1 MEQPS
6 LLSFSLL
13 GEVLFLGRR
22 LLEQPRLSTPYCSG
36 NLKIF
41 DLKIFAL
48 KMKTKMKMGR
58 FHCSLKITIHEPCT
72 PHSGGPRTG
81 DTAWHRRAP
90 QQTHTVSVTDARVL

>member
-1 MEQPS
+1 MTEKGRGAVPAVQNTNKLATHAAKAPCVQHVEQPS

-22 LLEQPRLSTPYCSG
+22 LLEQPRLSTPHCSG

-41 DLKIFAL
+41 DLNIFPL

-58 FHCSLKITIHEPCT
+58 FH
-72 PHSGGPRTG
+72 
-81 DTAWHRRAP
+81 
-90 QQTHTVSVTDARVL
+90 